1 MVFDPQPRHPGRS
14 RYGDRLSRWVMCYGE
29 NCDEQAGQRREQRRY
44 ARNGRALSGSE
55 CNRGGTNEGEVDR
68 PGKHAQYLTRPTN
81 CITVPCTIP
90 LMSWGQS
97 PTANITAI
105 AGASM
110 HRSARVRSGIAAQR
124 SCGGPEKTRWMIV
137 SRKTALISRPNNASA
152 AARQS
157 SGKTPLKIINSPG
170 KPISP

>member
-14 RYGDRLSRWVMCYGE
+14 RYGDRLSRWVMRDGH
-29 NCDEQAGQRREQRRY
+29 NRDEQAGQRREQRRY
-44 ARNGRALSGSE
+44 ARDGRALSGSE

-97 PTANITAI
+97 PTAKITAI

-110 HRSARVRSGIAAQR
+110 HRSARVRSGIAAHL
-124 SCGGPEKTRWMIV
+124 SCIGPEKTRWMIV
-137 SRKTALISRPNNASA
+137 SRKTAVISRPNKASA
-152 AARQS
+152 PPTNPAGRR
-157 SGKTPLKIINSPG
+157 L
-170 KPISP
+170 